1 MDVLDPVSP
10 MVLMPKSSHGG
21 GGGGGGGGLKS
32 CQTHVLYYP

>member
-10 MVLMPKSSHGG
+10 MVLMPKSGH

-32 CQTHVLYYP
+32 CQTHV